1 MKFKNLY
8 IVGSGSICISILKS
22 LIKDGYNPVM
32 ILYKEHNISMLGN
45 FVKNNNIENYSFDN
59 KAEITIFL
67 EKVREKAL
75 IISANNV
82 YLFPSIIVDKENL
95 KIINFHNA
103 LLPRHR
109 GMNAPTWTI
118 YEMDKKAGITWH
130 LVNKNIDDGE
140 IIIQK
145 EINLNG
151 TETAIYLIKQL
162 MNLAFVAFE
171 EIKYDLLDW
180 NLKTYPMRN
189 DIQYQIHYSKDIP
202 NNGIYNESWN
212 FQQKSAFLRS
222 LDWGCIPQFPQ
233 PIIKTSN
240 GDLIIENYKINENK
254 IEICTRPIL

>member
-1 MKFKNLY
+1 MTSQVLAVFYLNDMDHFIKNELHIKGVIRY
-8 IVGSGSICISILKS
+8 QDDFLLFHESKEYLKYC
-22 LIKDGYNPVM
+22 LEQ
-32 ILYKEHNISMLGN
+32 L
-45 FVKNNNIENYSFDN
+45 
-59 KAEITIFL
+59 TIFL

-145 EINLNG
+145 KINLNG

-189 DIQYQIHYSKDIP
+189 DIQYQIH
-202 NNGIYNESWN
+202 
-212 FQQKSAFLRS
+212 
-222 LDWGCIPQFPQ
+222 
-233 PIIKTSN
+233 
-240 GDLIIENYKINENK
+240 
-254 IEICTRPIL
+254 

>member
-1 MKFKNLY
+1 MKFQKIYL
-8 IVGSGSICISILKS
+8 VGSGSICISILKS
-22 LIKDGYNPVM
+22 LLKDSYNPVM
-32 ILYKEHNISMLGN
+32 LLYKEHNLSLLGN
-45 FVKNNNIENYSFDN
+45 FVKNNSIKNYSFDN
-59 KAEITIFL
+59 KEEITTFL
-67 EKVREKAL
+67 EKIDEKAL

-103 LLPRHR
+103 LLPHHR
-109 GMNAPTWTI
+109 GMNAPTWSI

-145 EINLNG
+145 EIKLNG

-171 EIKYDLLDW
+171 EIKDDLLEW
-180 NLKTYPMRN
+180 KLKTYPMKN

-202 NNGIYNESWN
+202 NNGIYDESWS

-222 LDWGCIPQFPQ
+222 LDWGCVQQFPK
-233 PIIKTSN
+233 PIIKTSK
-240 GDLIIENYKINENK
+240 GDVIIENYKIIENN
-254 IEICTRPIL
+254 IEMVTKSI

>member
-1 MKFKNLY
+1 MKFKKIY

-22 LIKDGYNPVM
+22 LIKDEYNPVM

-145 EINLNG
+145 KINLNG

-180 NLKTYPMRN
+180 N
-189 DIQYQIHYSKDIP
+189 
-202 NNGIYNESWN
+202 
-212 FQQKSAFLRS
+212 
-222 LDWGCIPQFPQ
+222 
-233 PIIKTSN
+233 
-240 GDLIIENYKINENK
+240 
-254 IEICTRPIL
+254 